1 MKSTAKRIAPDDY
14 ILSVLSPKDRLEA
27 AFKIAAEAFQKTT
40 LTTKDVEKAVKII
53 RGRTHEKNRRRARET

>member
-27 AFKIAAEAFQKTT
+27 AFKIAGEAFKKTM
-40 LTTKDVEKAVKII
+40 LTTKDVERAVMSCHPFLAT
-53 RGRTHEKNRRRARET
+53 RGRN